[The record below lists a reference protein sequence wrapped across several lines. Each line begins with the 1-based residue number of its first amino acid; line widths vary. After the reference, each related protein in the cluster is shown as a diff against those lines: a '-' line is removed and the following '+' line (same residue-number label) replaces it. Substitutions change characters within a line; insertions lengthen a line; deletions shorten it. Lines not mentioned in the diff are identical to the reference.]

1 MKEFKYK
8 YEYSIRYVKKSPNK
22 YTTIINK
29 FKEMKRL
36 KNLKIYSRIVT
47 VGTFPYLRLQKLIKV
62 TNNNRYYK
70 RLCYQAKGCYI
81 IPFRV
86 MQYTR
91 RLYKPISK
99 YKNRRI
105 I

>member
-1 MKEFKYK
+1 MKEFKCK
-8 YEYSIRYVKKSPNK
+8 HEYPIRYVLKSPNK

-29 FKEMKRL
+29 FKNMKRL
-36 KNLKIYSRIVT
+36 KNMKIYSRIVT
-47 VGTFPYLRLQKLIKV
+47 VDTFPYVRLQKLIKV
-62 TNNNRYYK
+62 TNNHYYK
-70 RLCYQAKGCYI
+70 RLCYQVTGSYI

-86 MQYTR
+86 MRNTTR
-91 RLYKPISK
+91 HLRKSISR